1 MRLIRDQGNHQGRQR
16 ANRNLEQ
23 RMTYYPRGII
33 LATGE
38 NLPPTGDSD
47 SLKARTL
54 IIRMV
59 KGEIALA
66 DIIKL
71 NKEVAPVLPHAMKGY
86 IDYLQPRLDVLPDE
100 LQAILDNRIEQATQL
115 NGHHRV
121 SNSTAN
127 LFLGMVT
134 ALQYALSVGAVKE
147 DESARMLSKCWQ
159 VLTDLARKQNFM
171 LNEDRASHGYLT
183 VLHTLLSQGKAVLA
197 PKDQSQYRR
206 SPRNGQSVLG
216 WFDSEFMYLD
226 LSEPYRVVQQF
237 FRESGQALTASND
250 DLKFEFKEAGLS
262 VCDTDRANRTDK
274 TVTIEGK
281 KRRLVHLKI
290 AEIEKLIEVDGLAD
304 TLRDGW
310 RQYNGMI

>member
-1 MRLIRDQGNHQGRQR
+1 
-16 ANRNLEQ
+16 
-23 RMTYYPRGII
+23 
-33 LATGE
+33 
-38 NLPPTGDSD
+38 
-47 SLKARTL
+47 
-54 IIRMV
+54 
-59 KGEIALA
+59 
-66 DIIKL
+66 
-71 NKEVAPVLPHAMKGY
+71 
-86 IDYLQPRLDVLPDE
+86 
-100 LQAILDNRIEQATQL
+100 
-115 NGHHRV
+115 
-121 SNSTAN
+121 
-127 LFLGMVT
+127 
-134 ALQYALSVGAVKE
+134 LSVGAVKE